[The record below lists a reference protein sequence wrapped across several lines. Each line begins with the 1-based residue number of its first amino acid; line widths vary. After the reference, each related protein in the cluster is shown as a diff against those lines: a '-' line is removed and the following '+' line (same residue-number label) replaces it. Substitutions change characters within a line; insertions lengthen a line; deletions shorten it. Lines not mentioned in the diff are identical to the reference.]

1 MAIDSAMKKVYKLD
15 VELNDL
21 KLELLKMF
29 RFVEEMIEQSIKALL
44 ERDEELAKKVYEAD
58 TFVDQAELDIER
70 HCMKIMLKMQPV
82 AKDFRDVSTVLKV
95 ITDIERIGDQASDIA
110 GIVPQISDNKVG
122 CEKTH
127 LPEMGRLAVEM
138 VRDSVNS
145 FIRQDVELAEKT
157 IKADDIMDSKFEEV
171 KQELINEI
179 KENSAIAD
187 DAIMFMMI
195 VKYLER
201 IGDHAVN
208 VCEWTDYNNSGEHR
222 KF

>member
-1 MAIDSAMKKVYKLD
+1 
-15 VELNDL
+15 
-21 KLELLKMF
+21 MF

-82 AKDFRDVSTVLKV
+82 AKDFREVSTVLKV

>member
-1 MAIDSAMKKVYKLD
+1 MTVYKLD

-82 AKDFRDVSTVLKV
+82 AKDLREVSTARNINTVLRV
-95 ITDIERIGDQASDIA
+95 IPDIGRIGDQASDIA

-127 LPEMGRLAVEM
+127 LAEMGRLAVEM

>member
-1 MAIDSAMKKVYKLD
+1 MLRVIP
-15 VELNDL
+15 
-21 KLELLKMF
+21 
-29 RFVEEMIEQSIKALL
+29 
-44 ERDEELAKKVYEAD
+44 
-58 TFVDQAELDIER
+58 DIGR
-70 HCMKIMLKMQPV
+70 
-82 AKDFRDVSTVLKV
+82 R
-95 ITDIERIGDQASDIA
+95 GDQASDIA